1 MATVSDQRGAGSQRH
16 TPDSARAL
24 FQRLAEL
31 LNEHDVRHIPTLYT
45 EDIEYRD
52 DPWPE
57 VAKGHAGMER
67 LFSALWRMSPDC
79 RFELLDGPYLA
90 EDGRH
95 AAVRWRLAGTMTGSW
110 DAPGSPSLAPTGA
123 RFATELGGFY
133 ELEGDRVRR
142 GRIIVN
148 QLDTLIQLGVMPPP
162 DNGG

>member
-1 MATVSDQRGAGSQRH
+1 M
-16 TPDSARAL
+16 P
-24 FQRLAEL
+24 
-31 LNEHDVRHIPTLYT
+31 
-45 EDIEYRD
+45 RD

-57 VAKGHAGMER
+57 VAKGYAGMER

-123 RFATELGGFY
+123 RFATELAGFY

>member
-1 MATVSDQRGAGSQRH
+1 
-16 TPDSARAL
+16 
-24 FQRLAEL
+24 
-31 LNEHDVRHIPTLYT
+31 
-45 EDIEYRD
+45 
-52 DPWPE
+52 
-57 VAKGHAGMER
+57 MER

-79 RFELLDGPYLA
+79 RFELLEGPYLA

-95 AAVRWRLAGTMTGSW
+95 AAVRWRLAGTMTGPW
-110 DAPGSPSLAPTGA
+110 DAPGTPGLAPTGA

-162 DNGG
+162 DNGS